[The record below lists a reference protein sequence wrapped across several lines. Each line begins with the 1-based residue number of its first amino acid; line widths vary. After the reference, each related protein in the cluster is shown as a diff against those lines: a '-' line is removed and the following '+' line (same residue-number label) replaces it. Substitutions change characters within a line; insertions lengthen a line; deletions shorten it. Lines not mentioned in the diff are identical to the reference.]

1 MKQNLIKIF
10 IINLLIIFIGQN
22 YLSQSKKDLR
32 LKIEAANQLFIEKK
46 YEIAKDLWL
55 EIAQNQKNNSNI
67 NYKTGVTL
75 LESSNSKLKSL
86 KYLKIAIKKVSKS
99 YSPLIIPLLLLR

>member
-67 NYKTGVTL
+67 SKT
-75 LESSNSKLKSL
+75 
-86 KYLKIAIKKVSKS
+86 
-99 YSPLIIPLLLLR
+99 

>member
-32 LKIEAANQLFIEKK
+32 LKTEAANQLFIEKK

-55 EIAQNQKNNSNI
+55 EIAQKQKNNSNI
-67 NYKTGVTL
+67 NYKTGVSL
-75 LESSNSKLKSL
+75 VESSD
-86 KYLKIAIKKVSKS
+86 
-99 YSPLIIPLLLLR
+99 